1 MGIVISILKT
11 VGIILLIILAVLLLV
26 LCMVLFVPVRY
37 RARGE
42 IPAEGKPHGIVR
54 LTWFFS
60 FISYSLEYDSG
71 KYEKNYLSQLKICG
85 FRFRV
90 MQKVPKTAAD
100 ERKPVSGGDNAG
112 KQAEEDKKP
121 KSDKKPQNDKQT
133 ENEGRPSE
141 EAVQKIQKL
150 SEKDGDGAQSTE
162 GGEYGSR
169 KDGEQK
175 GVETGEKNQ
184 EEESGE
190 KPGMEPDKKPDE
202 KEAASEKAFW
212 WVRLRDIL
220 SSFFRAVKEA
230 FQNIQYT
237 INKLCD
243 KIKQSRDNIDYYIE
257 VLTLDETQLVLKNVH
272 GEAGRLL
279 RHLGPRKMKVDFIVG
294 TGDPAS
300 TGQILA
306 IYGILYPI
314 IGETVHISPDF
325 DNPRLEGEFDIRGRV
340 RFVVVLAAVLR
351 IILDK
356 KTWRFVRR
364 LKKEEMTNGRKK

>member
-42 IPAEGKPHGIVR
+42 IPAEGRPHGIVR
-54 LTWFFS
+54 LTWLFS
-60 FISYSLEYDSG
+60 FISYCLEYDSG

-85 FRFRV
+85 FRFR
-90 MQKVPKTAAD
+90 MKQKVPKAAAD
-100 ERKPVSGGDNAG
+100 DRKSVSGGDSAG

-121 KSDKKPQNDKQT
+121 QNDKQP

-141 EAVQKIQKL
+141 EAVQKVQKL
-150 SEKDGDGAQSTE
+150 SEKDGDGAQCTE

-190 KPGMEPDKKPDE
+190 KTGTEPDKEPDE
-202 KEAASEKAFW
+202 EENASDKSFW
-212 WVRLRDIL
+212 WVRLRDML

-243 KIKQSRDNIDYYIE
+243 KIKQIRDNIDYYIE

-306 IYGILYPI
+306 LYGILYPI

-340 RFVVVLAAVLR
+340 RFVVALAAVLR